1 MTADPALPL
10 SFLGL
15 SATRSTSSP
24 TSSRRRPGAR
34 QVGGPHQVLDLAS
47 EQLKVTAL
55 ALALSLAI
63 AFPLGALARAPRQGE
78 RLAIAVG
85 NAGRAI
91 PELALIAFMAAV
103 IGVGLGNLTIA
114 LSVLGIPPILTNTY
128 VGDQPG
134 GPRSGGRGARDGDDE
149 PEIVRKVEVP
159 LAVPTIM
166 SGVRTATINI
176 VATATIAPLA
186 GVLTL
191 GDFIIARNVY
201 GDEGVLAGAIL
212 VALLALSLE
221 LILAGV
227 QYMLTS
233 PGLRASGGRDG
244 LDPGNDEGGT
254 SHEQANAASRRV
266 RGIRRAGAGART
278 RRLRRRRRQQ
288 RQHRH
293 RRRRGGKAIVS
304 NPANGKVS
312 LKSARRT
319 SPSSSSSAR
328 STPRRWRRPATRS
341 ARTSTSARRRS
352 RSGR

>member
-15 SATRSTSSP
+15 FGDAVDFIFNQQPAET
-24 TSSRRRPGAR
+24 GGGLA

-63 AFPLGALARAPRQGE
+63 AMPPALWLGHRGKGE

-91 PELALIAFMAAV
+91 PELALIAIMAAV

-128 VGDQPG
+128 VGVSQVD
-134 GPRSGGRGARDGDDE
+134 RGAVDAARGMGMTE

-186 GVLTL
+186 GILTL

-201 GDEGVLAGAIL
+201 GDAGVLAGAIL

-227 QYMLTS
+227 QYLLTS
-233 PGLRASGGRDG
+233 PGLRA
-244 LDPGNDEGGT
+244 
-254 SHEQANAASRRV
+254 
-266 RGIRRAGAGART
+266 RRA
-278 RRLRRRRRQQ
+278 
-288 RQHRH
+288 
-293 RRRRGGKAIVS
+293 
-304 NPANGKVS
+304 
-312 LKSARRT
+312 
-319 SPSSSSSAR
+319 
-328 STPRRWRRPATRS
+328 
-341 ARTSTSARRRS
+341 
-352 RSGR
+352 

>member
-1 MTADPALPL
+1 MSPALPL
-10 SFLGL
+10 SFLSLFGDAINFIFHQQPAVTGGGL
-15 SATRSTSSP
+15 A
-24 TSSRRRPGAR
+24 
-34 QVGGPHQVLDLAS
+34 QVGGPQQVLDLAS

-63 AFPLGALARAPRQGE
+63 ALPPGLWLGHRGRGE

-91 PELALIAFMAAV
+91 PELALIAIMAAV

-128 VGDQPG
+128 VGISQVD
-134 GPRSGGRGARDGDDE
+134 RGAVDAARGVGMTE

-233 PGLRASGGRDG
+233 PGLRA
-244 LDPGNDEGGT
+244 
-254 SHEQANAASRRV
+254 
-266 RGIRRAGAGART
+266 RRA
-278 RRLRRRRRQQ
+278 
-288 RQHRH
+288 
-293 RRRRGGKAIVS
+293 
-304 NPANGKVS
+304 
-312 LKSARRT
+312 
-319 SPSSSSSAR
+319 
-328 STPRRWRRPATRS
+328 
-341 ARTSTSARRRS
+341 
-352 RSGR
+352 